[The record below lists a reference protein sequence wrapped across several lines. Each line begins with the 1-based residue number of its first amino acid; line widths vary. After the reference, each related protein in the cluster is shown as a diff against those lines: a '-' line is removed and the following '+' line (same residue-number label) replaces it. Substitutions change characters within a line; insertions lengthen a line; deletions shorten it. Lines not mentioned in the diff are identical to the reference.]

1 MQENAMSG
9 SSDAY
14 ADQYADVRVLRVDL
28 SNSKVSVEVIK
39 ERPVGAIGGR
49 GLATYLLLREVD
61 ANALPLDAENKL
73 IFSNGPLCDTQIPFS
88 GRTNVTSISPLTNT
102 ILSSNAGGGIS
113 FGKYAVI
120 IIEGQAESPVYLHIG
135 KGGTKDV
142 REHVQI
148 IDAADIWGR
157 GTIETT
163 LMLTQRHNLY
173 NNPVI
178 AIGPAGENQVHFAS
192 ITTRLHHV
200 FGRGGLGAVMGS
212 KNLKAIVSSQ
222 GNERRYAGRI
232 SISCTELETHLIKKV
247 FDTPSSL
254 KTQGTVSVL
263 DTVNANEALPTR
275 YFSDVTFES
284 ADRINGKAFDE
295 YVVGRTTCVG
305 CTVACKKITYSKKH
319 DVTASGPEYETVMSF
334 GSNGGNSD
342 IEDIIKSN
350 HLCNDLG
357 MDTISCG
364 NVISALMSA
373 SESGLVA
380 PSDMIS
386 FGDSPHEMMGSIAQ
400 RSGIGNLLADGV
412 EVFSKHVGIESMT
425 VKGLDLPGHDA
436 RGVAGQGLGYMTS
449 NRGADHLY
457 SSFFAH
463 EYNRADRHDVRN
475 KAGALIAA
483 ENANAFFD
491 SMILCRFSKMFF
503 EKSDLEDI
511 LSSVIQAPASFDD
524 IQTIGSDIIEMERR
538 FNCMRGFS
546 ALNDILPERMRP
558 EHVEEELASYYR
570 LRGWNENGCPK

>member
-1 MQENAMSG
+1 MSG
-9 SSDAY
+9 LGDAY
-14 ADQYADVRVLRVDL
+14 TDVRVLRVDL
-28 SNSKVSVEVIK
+28 SNSKLSVEIIK

-49 GLATYLLLREVD
+49 GLATYLLLRDVD
-61 ANALPLDAENKL
+61 ANIKPMDAENKL
-73 IFSNGPLCDTQIPFS
+73 IFSNGPLWGTQMPFA

-113 FGKYAVI
+113 FGKYDAL

-135 KGGTKDV
+135 KGDV
-142 REHVQI
+142 KEGPDVQI
-148 IDAADIWGR
+148 LDATDIWGK

-163 LMLTQRHNLY
+163 LTLTQRHSLY

-178 AIGPAGENQVHFAS
+178 TIGPAGENQVYFAS
-192 ITTRLHHV
+192 IITRLHHA

-212 KNLKAIVSSQ
+212 KNLKAIVSHQ
-222 GNERRYAGRI
+222 ENESRQAGR
-232 SISCTELETHLIKKV
+232 ISCTELETHLIKKV

-254 KTQGTVSVL
+254 KTQGTVSVV
-263 DTVNANEALPTR
+263 DIVNANEALPTR
-275 YFSDVTFES
+275 YFEDVTFES
-284 ADRINGKAFDE
+284 ADRINGDAFDE

-334 GSNGGNSD
+334 GSNEGNSD
-342 IEDIIKSN
+342 IDDIIKSN

-364 NVISALMSA
+364 NVIGALMKA

-380 PSDMIS
+380 PADMIS
-386 FGDSPHEMMGSIAQ
+386 FGDSPHEMMGSIAK

-412 EVFSKHVGIESMT
+412 EVFAQHVGIESMT
-425 VKGLDLPGHDA
+425 VKGLDCPGHDA

-449 NRGADHLY
+449 NRGADHMY
-457 SSFFAH
+457 SSFFIH
-463 EYNRADRHDVRN
+463 EYYQPDRHDVRN

-483 ENANAFFD
+483 ENTNAFFD
-491 SMILCRFSKMFF
+491 SMILCSFSKLFF
-503 EKSDLEDI
+503 DNSDFEDI
-511 LSSVIQAPASFDD
+511 LSSVLQTPASFDD

-546 ALNDILPERMRP
+546 ILDDVLPERMRP
-558 EHVEEELASYYR
+558 AHVEEELANYYR

>member
-1 MQENAMSG
+1 MQRNAMSG
-9 SSDAY
+9 LSDV
-14 ADQYADVRVLRVDL
+14 YADVRVLRVNL
-28 SNSKVSVEVIK
+28 SSSKVSVEVIK
-39 ERPVGAIGGR
+39 ERSVGAIGGR
-49 GLATYLLLREVD
+49 GLATFLLLREVS
-61 ANALPLDAENKL
+61 ANTRALDAENKL
-73 IFSNGPLCDTQIPFS
+73 IFSNGPLCGTQIPFS

-113 FGKYAVI
+113 LGKYDAI

-135 KGGTKDV
+135 KGDIKEGID
-142 REHVQI
+142 VQI

-163 LMLTQRHNLY
+163 LMLTQRHGLY
-173 NNPVI
+173 NNPVMT
-178 AIGPAGENQVHFAS
+178 IGPAGENQVHFAS

-222 GNERRYAGRI
+222 RNESRQAGRR

-263 DTVNANEALPTR
+263 DVVNANEALPTR

-284 ADRINGKAFDE
+284 ADRINGEAFDE

-305 CTVACKKITYSKKH
+305 CTVACKKITHSKKH

-334 GSNGGNSD
+334 GSNEGNSD

-380 PSDMIS
+380 PSDAIS
-386 FGDSPHEMMGSIAQ
+386 FGDSPHEMLGSIAQ

-412 EVFSKHVGIESMT
+412 EVFARHVGIESMT
-425 VKGLDLPGHDA
+425 VKGLDCPGHDA

-449 NRGADHLY
+449 NRGADHMY
-457 SSFFAH
+457 SSFFIH
-463 EYNRADRHDVRN
+463 EYYQPDRHDVRN

-483 ENANAFFD
+483 ENTSAFFD
-491 SMILCRFSKMFF
+491 SMILCSFSKMFF
-503 EKSDLEDI
+503 EKSDFEDI
-511 LSSVIQAPASFDD
+511 LSFVNQAPASFDD

-546 ALNDILPERMRP
+546 ALDDILPERMRP

>member
-1 MQENAMSG
+1 MSKLG
-9 SSDAY
+9 DAY
-14 ADQYADVRVLRVDL
+14 TDVQVLRVDL
-28 SNSKVSVEVIK
+28 SNSKVSEEVIK

-49 GLATYLLLREVD
+49 GFATYLISREVG
-61 ANALPLDAENKL
+61 ANTKPLNAENKL
-73 IFSNGPLCDTQIPFS
+73 IFSNGPLWGTQIPFC
-88 GRTNVTSISPLTNT
+88 GRTNMTSISPLTNT
-102 ILSSNAGGGIS
+102 ISSSNAGGGIS
-113 FGKYAVI
+113 FGKYDAL
-120 IIEGQAESPVYLHIG
+120 IIEGQAESAVYIHIG
-135 KGGTKDV
+135 KGDDDAKEGPD
-142 REHVQI
+142 VQI
-148 IDAADIWGR
+148 LDATDIWGK

-163 LMLTQRHNLY
+163 LALTQRHSLY
-173 NNPVI
+173 NNPVMT
-178 AIGPAGENQVHFAS
+178 IGPAGENQVHFAS

-222 GNERRYAGRI
+222 GSERSQPARR
-232 SISCTELETHLIKKV
+232 SVSCTELEKHLIKKV

-254 KTQGTVSVL
+254 KTRGTVNVL

-284 ADRINGKAFDE
+284 ADRINGKAFDD

-334 GSNGGNSD
+334 GSNEGNSD
-342 IEDIIKSN
+342 IDDIIKSN
-350 HLCNDLG
+350 NLCNDLG

-364 NVISALMSA
+364 NVISALMCA

-380 PSDMIS
+380 PSDALS

-400 RSGIGNLLADGV
+400 RSGIGNLLANGV
-412 EVFSKHVGIESMT
+412 EPFAKYVGIESMT
-425 VKGLDLPGHDA
+425 VKGLDCPGHDA
-436 RGVAGQGLGYMTS
+436 RGAAGQGLGYMTA

-463 EYNRADRHDVRN
+463 EYNRANRRDVRN
-475 KAGALIAA
+475 KADALIEA
-483 ENANAFFD
+483 ENMSAFFD

-503 EKSDLEDI
+503 EKSDFEDI
-511 LSSVIQAPASFDD
+511 LSSVLQKPASFDD

-546 ALNDILPERMRP
+546 VLDDVLPERMRP